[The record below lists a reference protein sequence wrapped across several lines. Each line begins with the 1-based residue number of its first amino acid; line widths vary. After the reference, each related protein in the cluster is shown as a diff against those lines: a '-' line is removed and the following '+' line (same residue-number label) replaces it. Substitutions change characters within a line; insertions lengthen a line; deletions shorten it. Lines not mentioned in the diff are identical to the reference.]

1 MGGRGWHGW
10 RGQYFA
16 IWLALIYG
24 DDMTTYTTLSNALVG
39 VGAKPFATT
48 IQALRDNPIAI
59 GEADATVPES
69 LRNTQLLG
77 TLTTTSGSTQ
87 TLSGLVLTPFRSL
100 WISVQG
106 VSHTSLSN
114 QSLSFAT
121 YTISRTFGNTGVR
134 SGYIQVDLG
143 SGGTFLSNLNSGSN
157 FSEVI
162 TAQTAA
168 DVWAGRSGYTTA
180 TTSISFGIS
189 AGTFDAGS
197 ILVYGVK

>member
-1 MGGRGWHGW
+1 
-10 RGQYFA
+10 
-16 IWLALIYG
+16 
-24 DDMTTYTTLSNALVG
+24 MTTYTTLSNALVG

-106 VSHTSLSN
+106 VSGTSTSILRFASPILN
-114 QSLSFAT
+114 LTGSFSAAQSL
-121 YTISRTFGNTGVR
+121 N
-134 SGYIQVDLG
+134 GYIQMDLT
-143 SGGTFLSNLNSGSN
+143 SGGSFLSNLSFGGT
-157 FSEVI
+157 FSEII
-162 TAQTAA
+162 TTQISAQTY
-168 DVWAGRSGYTTA
+168 VGRTGYTTA
-180 TTSISFGIS
+180 TTSIGFSLS